1 MLSAQSLPLITATL
15 PLVGERMPVI
25 ARNFYGRMF
34 AAHPELFDGLF
45 SRSNQKNGSQQQA
58 LAGSIAAF
66 ATHLVNNPETTPE
79 AMLSRIAHKHVSL
92 DIRPEQYEVVY
103 QYLFEAI
110 AEELSDVITPEIVD
124 AWTEV
129 YWLMAHALIK
139 LESSLHSAAAS
150 DHPLAPWV
158 VVAKEAAGTD
168 AVTFTLEPA
177 DDTPVTPSLPG
188 QYVSVTVRM
197 PDGIHQVRQYSLSA
211 NAGSDTRV
219 FTTRLD
225 ADGEVSPALHRDVQI
240 GDQLILSNPC
250 GDITLSTGDSPLVLA
265 SAGIGCTPSASIL
278 RSLADQGS
286 RREVLV
292 LHAENTLERWAL
304 RDQMLEDVA
313 LLEAAELELW
323 LEVPSDG
330 DGAHDGFMSLANV
343 AIPENAS
350 VYLCGPLPFM
360 RSLRSQAIESGVPA
374 ERIHYE
380 VFGPD
385 LWLAGSYSE
394 STSGL
399 PVLTAR
405 LTKNVLSI

>member
-1 MLSAQSLPLITATL
+1 
-15 PLVGERMPVI
+15 MPVI

-92 DIRPEQYEVVY
+92 DIRPEQYDVVY

-110 AEELSDVITPEIVD
+110 AEELSEVITPEIVD

-139 LESSLHSAAAS
+139 LESGLYSAAAS

-211 NAGSDTRV
+211 SAGTDTRV

-292 LHAENTLERWAL
+292 LHAESTLERWAL

-330 DGAHDGFMSLANV
+330 DEAHDGFMSLANV

-360 RSLRSQAIESGVPA
+360 RSLRSQALESGVPA

-385 LWLAGSYSE
+385 LWLAGS
-394 STSGL
+394 
-399 PVLTAR
+399 
-405 LTKNVLSI
+405 